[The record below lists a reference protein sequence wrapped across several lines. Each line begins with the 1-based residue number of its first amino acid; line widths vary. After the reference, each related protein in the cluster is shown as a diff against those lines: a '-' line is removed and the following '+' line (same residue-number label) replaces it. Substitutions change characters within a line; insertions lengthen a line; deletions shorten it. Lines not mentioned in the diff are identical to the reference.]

1 VGKYLERSPRK
12 PTKAMA
18 KPWSWKASDFWD
30 GNDGLWNSFI
40 VQVGTPPQDFRVL
53 PSILEQSV
61 WIPHPQGC
69 TPDDPR
75 DCPYDRGVLP
85 FQGTNNTGFQANE
98 SSSWDLIGLYR
109 LSWYGEQMGY
119 YGNGQFGFDN
129 VALSDNSDALELPHQ
144 VVAAIA
150 DKSFFLGQ
158 FGLGP
163 KPSNFTTFNEPI
175 PNYMAT
181 LVSEEKIPSMSFAYT
196 AGAHYRDKAH
206 ASLVLGGHDEN
217 RYEPSELSFKMNAD
231 NVRPLQ
237 VGLQN
242 ILAEN
247 TLRGAVSLLPSS
259 TYHLID
265 STVPHIWLPDDAIDE
280 FVSAFG
286 LEYDKSTELYLVNDT
301 IHEEL
306 LQRKP
311 TVTFVIGESSTEG
324 MGLTQNIELPYTA
337 LDLQAGYPFYENK
350 TVNYF
355 PIRRA
360 VNSTQH
366 TIGRVFLQESCVIVD
381 WERQNF
387 TVAQA
392 RFDSLTEESL
402 VPILSK
408 TDDVSSNG
416 TTTDEEARETQNSGL
431 EAGAIVGIV
440 VGVVLF
446 ALIGIGGWLYLR
458 KRKSK
463 KVPAALTTDEKHDD
477 PSTKATLYPA
487 SGSELESS
495 RMINEMPSDREPSE
509 ADGVAKWGRFSLQ
522 EAPTAPLGGMHGR
535 SELNDSFRRSEL
547 DDNSRAEVAGDERHR
562 HELPTN
568 DWQR

>member
-1 VGKYLERSPRK
+1 
-12 PTKAMA
+12 MA
-18 KPWSWKASDFWD
+18 APWSWKASNFWD
-30 GNDGLWNSFI
+30 GNDGLWNTFI
-40 VQVGTPPQDFRVL
+40 VQIGTPPQDFRVL
-53 PSILEQSV
+53 PSILEQAV

-69 TPDDPR
+69 TSDDPT

-85 FQGTNNTGFQANE
+85 FEGTNNTGFQANE
-98 SSSWDLIGLYR
+98 SSSWDLIGLYK
-109 LSWYGEQMGY
+109 LSSYGEQMGY
-119 YGNGQFGFDN
+119 PGNGQFGFDN
-129 VALSDNSDALELPHQ
+129 IALSNASDPLELQHQ

-175 PNYMAT
+175 PNYMAN

-196 AGAHYRDKAH
+196 AGAHYRDKAP
-206 ASLVLGGHDEN
+206 ASLVLGGHDKN
-217 RYEPSELSFKMNAD
+217 RYEPSELSFRMNAD

-247 TLRGAVSLLPSS
+247 TLRGAVSLLPIS
-259 TYHLID
+259 TYHLVD

-286 LEYDKSTELYLVNDT
+286 LEYDNTTELYLVNDT

-311 TVTFVIGESSTEG
+311 TVTFVLGNSSTEG
-324 MGLTQNIELPYTA
+324 IGLTQNIELPYA
-337 LDLQAGYPFYENK
+337 AFDLQAGYPFYENK

-360 VNSTQH
+360 ANDTQY
-366 TIGRVFLQESCVIVD
+366 TIGRVLLQEACVIVD

-392 RFDSLTEESL
+392 RFDMAEESL

-408 TDDVSSNG
+408 ASDGSSNQ
-416 TTTDEEARETQNSGL
+416 TTTDETDGDSQNSSVLG
-431 EAGAIVGIV
+431 AGAIAGIV
-440 VGVVLF
+440 VGVLLFF

-463 KVPAALTTDEKHDD
+463 KVTAALTTDEKPDD
-477 PSTKATLYPA
+477 SSTQKTLYPA
-487 SGSELESS
+487 YGSELESS
-495 RMINEMPSDREPSE
+495 NMLNEMPSDREASE

-522 EAPTAPLGGMHGR
+522 EAPTAPLSVMHGR
-535 SELNDSFRRSEL
+535 SELSDSFRRSEL
-547 DDNSRAEVAGDERHR
+547 GDNSRAEVSGDERLR
-562 HELPTN
+562 HELPAN
-568 DWQR
+568 EWQR

>member
-1 VGKYLERSPRK
+1 
-12 PTKAMA
+12 MA
-18 KPWSWKASDFWD
+18 APWSWKASNFWD
-30 GNDGLWNSFI
+30 GNDGLWNTFI
-40 VQVGTPPQDFRVL
+40 VQIGTPPQDFRVL
-53 PSILEQSV
+53 PSILEQAV

-69 TPDDPR
+69 TPDDPT

-85 FQGTNNTGFQANE
+85 FEGTNNTGFQANE
-98 SSSWDLIGLYR
+98 SSSWDLIGLYK
-109 LSWYGEQMGY
+109 LSSYGEQMGY
-119 YGNGQFGFDN
+119 PGNGQFGFDN
-129 VALSDNSDALELPHQ
+129 IALSNASDPLELQHQ

-175 PNYMAT
+175 PNYMT
-181 LVSEEKIPSMSFAYT
+181 NLVSEEKIPSLSFAYT
-196 AGAHYRDKAH
+196 AGAHYRDKAP

-217 RYEPSELSFKMNAD
+217 RYEPSELSFRMNAD

-259 TYHLID
+259 TYHLVD

-286 LEYDKSTELYLVNDT
+286 LEYDNITELYLVNDT

-311 TVTFVIGESSTEG
+311 TVTFVLGESSTEG
-324 MGLTQNIELPYTA
+324 MGLTQNIELPYA
-337 LDLQAGYPFYENK
+337 AFDLQASYPFYENE

-360 VNSTQH
+360 ANDTQY
-366 TIGRVFLQESCVIVD
+366 TIGRVFLQEACVIVD

-392 RFDSLTEESL
+392 RFDSLNKESL

-408 TDDVSSNG
+408 SHHVPSNG
-416 TTTDEEARETQNSGL
+416 TTPDEKDGESQSSGL
-431 EAGAIVGIV
+431 EAGAIAGIV

-446 ALIGIGGWLYLR
+446 FALIGLGVWLYLR

-463 KVPAALTTDEKHDD
+463 KVAAALTTDEKPIDS
-477 PSTKATLYPA
+477 PTQKTLYPA

-495 RMINEMPSDREPSE
+495 NMLNEMPSDREPSE
-509 ADGVAKWGRFSLQ
+509 ADGVAKWGRFSLH
-522 EAPTAPLGGMHGR
+522 EAPTAPLSGMHGR
-535 SELNDSFRRSEL
+535 FELSDSHRRSEL
-547 DDNSRAEVAGDERHR
+547 GDNFMVEAAGDERHR
-562 HELPTN
+562 HELPAN
-568 DWQR
+568 EWQR

>member
-1 VGKYLERSPRK
+1 MD
-12 PTKAMA
+12 T
-18 KPWSWKASDFWD
+18 PWSWKASDFWD

-53 PSILEQSV
+53 PSILEQAA

-69 TPDDPR
+69 TPDDPI

-85 FQGTNNTGFQANE
+85 FQGNNNTGFQANE

-109 LSWYGEQMGY
+109 LSWYGELMGY
-119 YGNGQFGFDN
+119 SGNGQFGFDN
-129 VALSDNSDALELPHQ
+129 VVLSNKSDALELPHQ

-150 DKSFFLGQ
+150 DKSFYLGQ

-163 KPSNFTTFNEPI
+163 KPSNFTTFNDPI
-175 PNYMAT
+175 PNYMAN

-196 AGAHYRDKAH
+196 AGAHYRDKAP

-217 RYEPSELSFKMNAD
+217 RYEPSELSFRMNAD

-237 VGLQN
+237 VGVQN

-259 TYHLID
+259 TYHLVD

-286 LEYDKSTELYLVNDT
+286 LNYDNVTDLFLVNDT

-306 LQRKP
+306 LQKKP
-311 TVTFVIGESSTEG
+311 TVTFVLGNSSTDG
-324 MGLTQNIELPYTA
+324 MGLTQNIELPYA
-337 LDLQAGYPFYENK
+337 AFDLQAGSPFYENR

-360 VNSTQH
+360 ANDTQY
-366 TIGRVFLQESCVIVD
+366 TIGRVFLQEACVIVD

-408 TDDVSSNG
+408 ATDVSTNR
-416 TTTDEEARETQNSGL
+416 TNIDEKDGESQNSGL
-431 EAGAIVGIV
+431 EAGALAGIV

-446 ALIGIGGWLYLR
+446 LALIGIACWLYLR

-463 KVPAALTTDEKHDD
+463 KAEAAAALTTDEKHDD
-477 PSTKATLYPA
+477 PSTQATLHPA
-487 SGSELESS
+487 AGSELESS
-495 RMINEMPSDREPSE
+495 NMLNEMPSDREASE
-509 ADGVAKWGRFSLQ
+509 ADGVAKWGKFSLQ
-522 EAPTAPLGGMHGR
+522 EAPTAPLSGMHGR
-535 SELNDSFRRSEL
+535 SELSDSFRRSEL
-547 DDNSRAEVAGDERHR
+547 DGDSRAEVAGDERHR
-562 HELPTN
+562 HELPAN
-568 DWQR
+568 EWQR

>member
-1 VGKYLERSPRK
+1 
-12 PTKAMA
+12 MA
-18 KPWSWKASDFWD
+18 TPWSWKASGFWD
-30 GNDGLWNSFI
+30 GNDGIWNSFI
-40 VQVGTPPQDFRVL
+40 VQVGTPSQDFRVL

-61 WIPHPQGC
+61 WVPHPQGC
-69 TPDDPR
+69 TPDDPT
-75 DCPYDRGVLP
+75 DCPYSRGALP
-85 FQGTNNTGFQANE
+85 FQGTNNTGFQNNE
-98 SSSWDLIGLYR
+98 SSTYELIGLYT
-109 LSWYGEQMGY
+109 LSQYGEQMGY
-119 YGNGQFGFDN
+119 PGYGQFGFDS
-129 VALSDNSDALELPHQ
+129 VALSNDSNALELPHQ

-150 DKSFFLGQ
+150 DKSFYLGQ

-163 KPSNFTTFNEPI
+163 KPSNFSTFNDPI
-175 PNYMAT
+175 PNYMAS
-181 LVSEEKIPSMSFAYT
+181 LVSEDKIPSLSFAYT
-196 AGAHYRDKAH
+196 AGAHYRDKAP
-206 ASLVLGGHDEN
+206 ASLVLGGHDKN
-217 RYEPSELSFKMNAD
+217 RYEPSELSFNMSAN
-231 NVRPLQ
+231 NMRPLQ

-259 TYHLID
+259 TYHLVD

-286 LEYDKSTELYLVNDT
+286 LEYDNTTELYLVNDT

-311 TVTFVIGESSTEG
+311 TVTFVLGESSTKD
-324 MGLTQNIELPYTA
+324 MGLTQNIKLPYAA

-360 VNSTQH
+360 ANNTQY
-366 TIGRVFLQESCVIVD
+366 TIGRVLLQEACVIVD

-408 TDDVSSNG
+408 ANDVSSNQ
-416 TTTDEEARETQNSGL
+416 TATDGKDGESETAGL
-431 EAGAIVGIV
+431 ETGAIAGIV

-446 ALIGIGGWLYLR
+446 FALLGIGGWLYLR

-463 KVPAALTTDEKHDD
+463 KAMAMAITVDEKPDD
-477 PSTKATLYPA
+477 SSTHKPLYPA
-487 SGSELESS
+487 YGSELESNQMLS
-495 RMINEMPSDREPSE
+495 EMPSDREASE
-509 ADGVAKWGRFSLQ
+509 ADGIAKWGRFSLQ
-522 EAPTAPLGGMHGR
+522 EAPTAPVGGMHGR
-535 SELNDSFRRSEL
+535 SELENNF
-547 DDNSRAEVAGDERHR
+547 RAEVSGDQRHEIAGDERHR
-562 HELPTN
+562 YELPG
-568 DWQR
+568 DDSRR